1 MELTEIVERA
11 KRVRVKIPNEESTK
25 LHIIIPTLKALG
37 WDIFNPD
44 ELMPRR
50 KLKKAGQT
58 MPSE

>member
-1 MELTEIVERA
+1 MNGS

-25 LHIIIPTLKALG
+25 LHVILPTLKALG